1 MKSIKGYQR
10 VLGRKWAYCLEF
22 EDCYDIV
29 KRGNGW
35 AATKNGEFIEKY
47 YYNSKFAAASRI
59 PNVRYK

>member
-1 MKSIKGYQR
+1 M
-10 VLGRKWAYCLEF
+10 LGRKWAYCLEF

-47 YYNSKFAAASRI
+47 CYSSKFAAASRI